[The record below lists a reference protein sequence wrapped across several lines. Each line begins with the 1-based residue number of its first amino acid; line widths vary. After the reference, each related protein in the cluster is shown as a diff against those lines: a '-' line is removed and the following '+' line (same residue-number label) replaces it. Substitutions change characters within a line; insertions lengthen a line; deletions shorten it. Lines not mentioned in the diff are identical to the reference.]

1 MNPDNYKFTCEN
13 HTNVIYFPDKTNK
26 EGLSLINKIVE
37 SIKDKRTEEWCEK
50 FLANGILSKTEL
62 ENYLPIYS

>member
-13 HTNVIYFPDKTNK
+13 HTNVIYFPDKTNE
-26 EGLSLINKIVE
+26 EGLSLIHKIVD

-50 FLANGILSKTEL
+50 I
-62 ENYLPIYS
+62 